1 MTLLQFFLAIL
12 ESYAACKLELD
23 ETIGKKRCE
32 FNVANRKRRNIERGL
47 SDRNYPMTKWRPKGT
62 LIAHLHEHKVS
73 VFEYLLRQAK

>member
-1 MTLLQFFLAIL
+1 M
-12 ESYAACKLELD
+12 ELD

-73 VFEYLLRQAK
+73 FSFNIENEIYKIYLQL